1 MSTIQVRSYA
11 IGRYRP
17 DGTRIEKRK
26 RIVMKPYRTQK
37 RKFIEKR
44 KEVRTTLAFFL
55 IGTIMSLTFG
65 LMEKN
70 NRIDIVVADTSA
82 DVAIEEATD
91 YIPMEAITADMT
103 VEEIAP
109 VKELS
114 VEEQIRAIAKEK
126 NFRWEDYLVK
136 LADCE
141 SKLNPLNKNT
151 KGNTP
156 AGSLDRGLFQINN
169 YWHKEVSDAC
179 AYDVRCA
186 TEWTIKMVE
195 NGKQGQWACN
205 RIILNK

>member
-1 MSTIQVRSYA
+1 
-11 IGRYRP
+11 
-17 DGTRIEKRK
+17 
-26 RIVMKPYRTQK
+26 
-37 RKFIEKR
+37 
-44 KEVRTTLAFFL
+44 
-55 IGTIMSLTFG
+55 MSLTFG